1 MAEESR
7 PEDPRALAERLA
19 REAKARLAAQKVAE
33 ARARVAQAA
42 PSAQPQTAPSEA
54 PKKSSLAERAGQIRK
69 PMSAK
74 EALAAAIAA
83 ENQAATDPAAQP
95 RVAASPRP
103 PVRTVTPDTPS
114 RSVATRPAAPAPA
127 SQPVAATSAPAA
139 ADVARAASLVATLLP
154 GVKLE
159 GAPVAVLQPEVFRAL
174 WQAHGVR
181 AVHEKDWSLVST
193 ASVLADAV
201 DRVPLGGLFAARVTL
216 DGQSRAI
223 FLDLDRKALLG
234 VVAPPEIYL
243 AGL

>member
-33 ARARVAQAA
+33 ARERAARTAPPAA
-42 PSAQPQTAPSEA
+42 PAVPS
-54 PKKSSLAERAGQIRK
+54 KKPSLAERAGQIRK

-95 RVAASPRP
+95 RVAGSPRP
-103 PVRTVTPDTPS
+103 TARSATPATAPRSAPPRQPAPEAAPS
-114 RSVATRPAAPAPA
+114 R
-127 SQPVAATSAPAA
+127 QPVAATSGSSA
-139 ADVARAASLVATLLP
+139 ADVARAASVVATLLP
-154 GVKLE
+154 GVKLQ
-159 GAPVAVLQPEVFRAL
+159 GAPVPVLQTEVFRAL
-174 WQAHGVR
+174 WQAHRVR
-181 AVHEKDWSLVST
+181 ALHDKDWSLVST
-193 ASVLADAV
+193 ASVLLDAV
-201 DRVPLGGLFAARVTL
+201 DRVNPGQLFAARVSL
-216 DGQSRAI
+216 DDAAHAL

-234 VVAPPEIYL
+234 VVGQPDLYL

>member
-33 ARARVAQAA
+33 ARARAAQAA
-42 PSAQPQTAPSEA
+42 PPPAAPAEA
-54 PKKSSLAERAGQIRK
+54 PKKTSLADRAGQIRK

-103 PVRTVTPDTPS
+103 PSRTVTPDGPVS
-114 RSVATRPAAPAPA
+114 RPATARPAPA
-127 SQPVAATSAPAA
+127 SAPARPAPASATSAPAA

-154 GVKLE
+154 GAKLE
-159 GAPVAVLQPEVFRAL
+159 GAPIPVVQADVFRAL
-174 WQAHGVR
+174 WQAHRVR
-181 AVHEKDWSLVST
+181 ALHEKDWALVST
-193 ASVLADAV
+193 ASVLVDAV
-201 DRVPLGGLFAARVTL
+201 DRVTPGHLFAVRVQL
-216 DGQSRAI
+216 DGQPRAVW
-223 FLDLDRKALLG
+223 LDLERKALLG
-234 VVAPPEIYL
+234 IVGTPEIYL